1 MIVRDSVPIT
11 FFTNQ
16 IFMLEQHINIYK
28 CIIII
33 TRIRAIAS
41 NSQVTR
47 RVPLCHSNY
56 NFFRRNQ
63 SSMTFGFHGNRS

>member
-33 TRIRAIAS
+33 IIIVIIIVIIIIIIIVIIIIITEHVKAS
-41 NSQVTR
+41 FS
-47 RVPLCHSNY
+47 L
-56 NFFRRNQ
+56 
-63 SSMTFGFHGNRS
+63 